1 MKKKNLHRTIPDP
14 LTPEESARL
23 LSIPNKRYPTGL
35 RNYAMMRLMLGSG
48 LRCAEVLSLR
58 LHDIDLTSGKMK
70 IKGKGQ
76 KDRILWLDVPM
87 LELLELWRDRRERK
101 GVASEL
107 YFTTL
112 KGEALDTRYVRAMMS
127 RYKHRAGIIRK
138 CSAHTLRHTFA
149 TELLRQTGN
158 IEIVRRALGHAD
170 ISTTGIYL
178 HAVDSELESAMKA
191 LQDKFGENRQ

>member
-1 MKKKNLHRTIPDP
+1 MKKRKTNRAIPDP

-35 RNYAMMRLMLGSG
+35 RNYVAMRLMLGSG

-58 LHDIDLTSGKMK
+58 LQDVELTSGKMK
-70 IKGKGQ
+70 IRGKGQ
-76 KDRILWLDVPM
+76 KDRILWLDVEM
-87 LELLELWRDRRERK
+87 IELLELWRDRRERK
-101 GVASEL
+101 GIASEL

-112 KGEALDTRYVRAMMS
+112 QGEPLDTRYVRAMMA
-127 RYKHRAGIIRK
+127 RYKVRAGIVRK

-149 TELLRQTGN
+149 TELLKQTGN

-178 HAVDSELESAMKA
+178 HAVDSELESAMKT
-191 LQDKFGENRQ
+191 LQGKAAR